1 MNPASISP
9 LRIANVAS
17 PGATAAIHPLD
28 SRLRS
33 AFEHSMSG
41 VALVD
46 AQGRILQT
54 NAALSDILGRPV
66 AALADQFV
74 GDLVVPDD
82 RAKISQALLELGS
95 RARPAVRL
103 FIRGIRDDGA
113 IISMDAN
120 FSAWSERGADV
131 RLLVEMHDVSEWRNS
146 EDELRR
152 IQTQLLQTEKMASI
166 GQLAAGVA
174 HEINNPLGYVYSNL
188 HTLGDYVD
196 DMLRLIGAYE
206 DAERLADTSGTAWDK
221 LRAVKRGIDF
231 ANVRGDVV
239 SLVEE
244 SREGIQRVKK
254 IVQDLKE
261 FSHAESNDEWAKADL
276 HKGIEST
283 LNIAKNEFKYKA
295 AIERAYGD
303 LPLVECVPSQINQ
316 VVMNI
321 LINAGQAIKED
332 GLIRIATGV
341 EGEEVWID
349 IIDNGSG
356 ISKEHLTRI
365 FDPFF
370 TTKQVGV
377 GTGLGLS
384 LSYSIIGKHHG
395 RIEVDST
402 PGTGTRFRIRLPIRQ
417 PKH

>member
-1 MNPASISP
+1 
-9 LRIANVAS
+9 
-17 PGATAAIHPLD
+17 
-28 SRLRS
+28 
-33 AFEHSMSG
+33 
-41 VALVD
+41 
-46 AQGRILQT
+46 
-54 NAALSDILGRPV
+54 
-66 AALADQFV
+66 
-74 GDLVVPDD
+74 
-82 RAKISQALLELGS
+82 
-95 RARPAVRL
+95 
-103 FIRGIRDDGA
+103 
-113 IISMDAN
+113 
-120 FSAWSERGADV
+120 
-131 RLLVEMHDVSEWRNS
+131 
-146 EDELRR
+146 
-152 IQTQLLQTEKMASI
+152 
-166 GQLAAGVA
+166 
-174 HEINNPLGYVYSNL
+174 
-188 HTLGDYVD
+188 
-196 DMLRLIGAYE
+196 MLRLIGAYE
-206 DAERLADTSGTAWDK
+206 DAERLADTSGAAWDK

-295 AIERAYGD
+295 VIERAYGD
-303 LPLVECVPSQINQ
+303 LPMVECVPSQINQ

>member
-9 LRIANVAS
+9 LRIAKVAS
-17 PGATAAIHPLD
+17 PGATATIHPLD
-28 SRLRS
+28 SRLGS
-33 AFEHSMSG
+33 A
-41 VALVD
+41 
-46 AQGRILQT
+46 
-54 NAALSDILGRPV
+54 
-66 AALADQFV
+66 
-74 GDLVVPDD
+74 
-82 RAKISQALLELGS
+82 
-95 RARPAVRL
+95 
-103 FIRGIRDDGA
+103 
-113 IISMDAN
+113 
-120 FSAWSERGADV
+120 
-131 RLLVEMHDVSEWRNS
+131 

-152 IQTQLLQTEKMASI
+152 IETQLLQTEKMASI

-295 AIERAYGD
+295 VIERAYGD
-303 LPLVECVPSQINQ
+303 LPMVECVPSQINQ

-349 IIDNGSG
+349 ITDNGSG